1 MSARASGDR
10 QAWYAYPRSN
20 ATRGDI
26 EVTVAAGIESNDRFI
41 NQIPEKEGKPM
52 NALEYAIKMEQD
64 GEKYYAGQAE
74 KNKSNS
80 LHQVCSI
87 LAADENRHAR
97 ILSKKI
103 NDLPYDLVNM
113 DTYSTTK
120 NIFKGIGDFK
130 SEIKSMPSQLDFYS
144 MALEKEKQSIELYT
158 DFLAKTSTA
167 DDIQL
172 FEFLIK
178 QEKQHFEIFDE
189 LVELLRR
196 PEDWV
201 ENAEFGI
208 RKEY

>member
-1 MSARASGDR
+1 
-10 QAWYAYPRSN
+10 
-20 ATRGDI
+20 
-26 EVTVAAGIESNDRFI
+26 
-41 NQIPEKEGKPM
+41 M
-52 NALEYAIKMEQD
+52 NALEYAIKMEKD

-74 KNKSNS
+74 KNKNNS
-80 LHQVCSI
+80 LHPVCSI

-97 ILSKKI
+97 ILGKKI

-120 NIFKGIGDFK
+120 NIFSGIGDFK
-130 SEIKSMPSQLDFYS
+130 SEIKSMPSQLDFYT
-144 MALEKEKQSIELYT
+144 MALEKEKQSIDLYT
-158 DFLAKTSTA
+158 DFLAKASTA
-167 DDIQL
+167 DDIKL

-196 PEDWV
+196 PEEWV